1 MPEILLKTLLS
12 LLLLALVFD
21 ASLASTRTHAP
32 ATQAATAPQQAAWAA
47 YTFYGEEFSAML
59 PEMPALDHTSR
70 IINGDPNQIGSARN
84 YGAYGNHVVYLI
96 RAYDK
101 PRERE
106 DLNYFA
112 REYVRSFVYG
122 QRVVELR
129 VQRELPRGKFSGRQY
144 IIASDTQPT
153 SLAASSI
160 YVFLTARHAY
170 VLRAFGADDNHPDVQ
185 RFLTSFTLADS
196 PGGRLVVDDSKLP
209 LPPVAIADET
219 SSSNDKTPSGGE
231 NSQNVTPSTGANDV
245 GKIYKASEVTR
256 KAQMVLKPEPS
267 YTEKAR
273 RNQITGVVRLRIVL
287 SADGKVTN
295 IVAVK
300 VLPHGLTELAA
311 LAARHIKFIPA
322 VKDDRPVSQHAIIEY
337 NFNIY

>member
-1 MPEILLKTLLS
+1 MRKILLMT
-12 LLLLALVFD
+12 LLALLLPSFVFD
-21 ASLASTRTHAP
+21 PSHASTRTHAP

-70 IINGDPNQIGSARN
+70 IINGNPNLIGSARN
-84 YGAYGNHVVYLI
+84 YGAYGNNVVYLI

-144 IIASDTQPT
+144 VIASDTQPT
-153 SLAASSI
+153 SFAASSI

-185 RFLTSFTLADS
+185 RFFTSFTLADS

-209 LPPVAIADET
+209 LPPVAIAVEAA
-219 SSSNDKTPSGGE
+219 SSNDKIPAGE
-231 NSQNVTPSTGANDV
+231 NSQNVAPSAGATGV
-245 GKIYKASEVTR
+245 EKVYKASEVTR

-273 RNQITGVVRLRIVL
+273 RNQTTGVVRLRIVL

-295 IVAVK
+295 IVAVS

-322 VKDDRPVSQHAIIEY
+322 FIDDRPVSQHVTIEY